1 MRLEFTSTLEEH
13 AHGRATIL
21 LVHVPDDESD
31 LLLDL
36 PVMRGGFGS
45 VKVDATIGRTTWR
58 TSVFPDKNGYLLL
71 VARRLAKAERLAV
84 GAPVEVALAVVAA

>member
-1 MRLEFTSTLEEH
+1 MRLTFTAALEEH

-45 VKVDATIGRTTWR
+45 VKVDATIGGTTWR
-58 TSVFPDKNGYLLL
+58 TSVFPDKRGYLLL
-71 VARRLAKAERLAV
+71 VARKVARAEGLAV
-84 GAPVEVALAVVAA
+84 GAPVAVTLAVVAP